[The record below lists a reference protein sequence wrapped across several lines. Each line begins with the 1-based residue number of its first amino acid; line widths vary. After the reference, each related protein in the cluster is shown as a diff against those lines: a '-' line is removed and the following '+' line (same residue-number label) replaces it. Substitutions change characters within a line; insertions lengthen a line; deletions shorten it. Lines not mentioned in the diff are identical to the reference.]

1 MPIIDSETAIGLD
14 PYGFAS
20 MHLSQ
25 AARDAL
31 DKLRAVLAKEVGP
44 IMPRAWASATMPPSV
59 RETLASLD
67 LMRPEGVAE
76 VEADSTMFSGFR
88 NYVLARTD
96 ASVATMYNGQSGL
109 FRATV

>member
-31 DKLRAVLAKEVGP
+31 DKLRAVLAKEVGANYAP
-44 IMPRAWASATMPPSV
+44 GLGVGNDAALSA
-59 RETLASLD
+59 RD
-67 LMRPEGVAE
+67 LGV
-76 VEADSTMFSGFR
+76 T
-88 NYVLARTD
+88 
-96 ASVATMYNGQSGL
+96 
-109 FRATV
+109 

>member
-1 MPIIDSETAIGLD
+1 MPIIDSETTIGLD

-44 IMPRAWASATMPPSV
+44 IMPPGLGVGNDAALSA
-59 RETLASLD
+59 RD
-67 LMRPEGVAE
+67 LGV
-76 VEADSTMFSGFR
+76 T
-88 NYVLARTD
+88 
-96 ASVATMYNGQSGL
+96 
-109 FRATV
+109 